1 MWIRSQV
8 CHILAEKT
16 IKEEGEEEEEGEG
29 TTQSQGAHLKC
40 NPQIPSISI
49 RYILPH
55 LARTLL
61 YAVQCP
67 IQNCQILALMDAGF
81 FHDSV
86 RIRIGPT
93 LLDPSP
99 SAIPIGHVQAQ
110 DLSA

>member
-1 MWIRSQV
+1 MRMPCQV
-8 CHILAEKT
+8 AVLNSM
-16 IKEEGEEEEEGEG
+16 
-29 TTQSQGAHLKC
+29 TTL
-40 NPQIPSISI
+40 
-49 RYILPH
+49 
-55 LARTLL
+55 RTLL

-67 IQNCQILALMDAGF
+67 IQNCHILALMDAGF